1 MLGPRKRRTCGCHS
15 YYLYTFFLPFF
26 FLHIR
31 PVENVRHGGVM
42 LRDCVRE
49 QQQKKRPRFGRL
61 LRTDSNDSCFFYFLD
76 FNHVSVELDKDTTRT
91 RMYLLLSLSL
101 CECPPFYH
109 KIFAA
114 LLAV

>member
-15 YYLYTFFLPFF
+15 YYLYTFFLLFF

-49 QQQKKRPRFGRL
+49 QQQKKGHDL
-61 LRTDSNDSCFFYFLD
+61 VAYY
-76 FNHVSVELDKDTTRT
+76 ELTRT
-91 RMYLLLSLSL
+91 I
-101 CECPPFYH
+101 PAFF
-109 KIFAA
+109 IF
-114 LLAV
+114 